1 MYMKLNLWKVTIIIR
16 ELIHSWL
23 FNLKYL
29 KVFFAVVYFKSK
41 IISEYCINTVI
52 HLMTLNV
59 KPLLSLLWQWNK
71 KQFNVG
77 AGSSLYDDW
86 SRSTQVYV
94 TAAASTREV
103 SPLSGWEN
111 VIGGTGCVTC
121 HPCISLFALSPLSL
135 TATSLSGKPL
145 RSKIDL
151 KGNTKDSLKARGR

>member
-1 MYMKLNLWKVTIIIR
+1 MKLNLWKVTIIIR

-59 KPLLSLLWQWNK
+59 KRLLSLLWQWNK

-77 AGSSLYDDW
+77 AG
-86 SRSTQVYV
+86 
-94 TAAASTREV
+94 
-103 SPLSGWEN
+103 
-111 VIGGTGCVTC
+111 
-121 HPCISLFALSPLSL
+121 
-135 TATSLSGKPL
+135 
-145 RSKIDL
+145 
-151 KGNTKDSLKARGR
+151 